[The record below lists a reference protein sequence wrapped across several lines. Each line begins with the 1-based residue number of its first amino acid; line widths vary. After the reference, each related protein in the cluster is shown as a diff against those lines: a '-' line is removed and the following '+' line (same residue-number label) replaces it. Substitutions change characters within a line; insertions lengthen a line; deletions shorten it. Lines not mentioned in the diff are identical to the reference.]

1 MERRTSL
8 LRRLVAG
15 AALLAAIGLTGCVS
29 VGVPVTG
36 LPGQGHTQAFDQ
48 SETAVNVSNFGA
60 KSVITV
66 TANDGT
72 DTGSTI
78 LYTSSTRKTLKGAS
92 LLGWSYSQD
101 SGATWTFGGKLSP
114 PAGWSVLWGDPAITR
129 SHLDQRYVFLSNL
142 AVPDS
147 KFPPAGIDGPLN
159 SYLGGACIARSAN
172 GGVSFG
178 NYQCFGFESHF
189 YDGGSMAA
197 GSDGSIYAG
206 YVDVNDDQIDVW
218 RSPGIDGTFTRM
230 PRPFPGIAIYSH
242 PRLRFDL
249 ASGTLYVAAQRS
261 DGYLFV
267 TRFLA
272 GSWQSPVAASA
283 LPVALYPSITLSDR
297 ELRTGPQFSFDIGAE
312 SLDGDDNPGHDPVRF
327 LYTTFD
333 GKGKRY
339 YVRGSF
345 CERDLSGCK
354 DAPEWGTTPG
364 NLSLTGDQFNP
375 VLRAFPGFIGL
386 PPIWKA
392 TYLSRQDDPAGNTV
406 ILEQG
411 NLVRLPNG
419 FRILLPFKLVD
430 SHLVCPDNRG
440 YWGDYDDMQLSGF
453 NGTAAVFLRA
463 LSDSSQGCTERWEYT
478 SHHVHVSA
486 VKVE

>member
-1 MERRTSL
+1 MDGSASL
-8 LRRLVAG
+8 FHRLLAGLALLG
-15 AALLAAIGLTGCVS
+15 AAGLSGCAS
-29 VGVPVTG
+29 AGVPATG
-36 LPGQGHTQAFDQ
+36 LPKQGNTQSFDQ
-48 SETAVNVSNFGA
+48 SETAVNVSNFSA

-66 TANDGT
+66 TSNDGT

-78 LYTSSTRKTLKGAS
+78 QYTSSTRKTLKGAS

-101 SGATWTFGGKLSP
+101 NGASWTFGGKLAP

-129 SHLDQRYVFLSNL
+129 SQLDQRYVFLSNL

-147 KFPPAGIDGPLN
+147 KFPAGGISGPLN
-159 SYLGGACIARSAN
+159 SYLGGACIARSTN
-172 GGVSFG
+172 GGVSFQ
-178 NYQCFGFESHF
+178 NYQCLSLESHF

-197 GSDGSIYAG
+197 GNDGAIYAA
-206 YVDVNDDQIDVW
+206 YVDVNDDRIDVW

-230 PRPFPGIAIYSH
+230 PRPFNVTIYSH
-242 PRLRFDL
+242 PRLRVDPG
-249 ASGTLYVAAQRS
+249 SGDLYVAAQRS
-261 DGYLFV
+261 DGYVLM
-267 TRFLA
+267 TRFHG
-272 GSWQSPVAASA
+272 GSWQAAVAASS
-283 LPVALYPSITLSDR
+283 LPAALYPEIDLSDR
-297 ELRTGPQFSFDIGAE
+297 SLRTGPQFSFDVGAE
-312 SLDGDDNPGHDPVRF
+312 SVDGDENPGHDAVRL

-333 GKGKRY
+333 NKEQRY

-345 CERDLSGCK
+345 CERNLSGCK

-375 VLRAFPGFIGL
+375 VIRALPGLFTL

-392 TYLSRQDDPAGNTV
+392 TYLSRQRDPKGNTV
-406 ILEQG
+406 SLEQG

-453 NGTAAVFLRA
+453 DGLNAIFLRTF
-463 LSDSSQGCTERWEYT
+463 SDSSQGCPQRWEYT

-486 VKVE
+486 VTVK